1 MFESEFASGDI
12 MHYVI
17 VTENVARQRLHHIGD
32 ARFRA
37 NFGTNKWMHLRNQL
51 ASGGIWIF
59 FSTRKNQEKKEK
71 KKTEKE
77 KKGGE
82 EKGEAEAAAGL

>member
-1 MFESEFASGDI
+1 MSSHVDL
-12 MHYVI
+12 
-17 VTENVARQRLHHIGD
+17 NC
-32 ARFRA
+32 
-37 NFGTNKWMHLRNQL
+37 
-51 ASGGIWIF
+51 F

-77 KKGGE
+77 KKEGE